1 MTHLAAAP
9 TYPSGSIWHTHLR
22 QISWIHGQGP
32 VTLSARR
39 HEGARCCNVMM
50 PKAAQMEQQ
59 EGAPSQRFC
68 ATLPQMPKSCLPRL
82 NPPPKPHMKWLRHRR
97 VVSKAQLNLN
107 LPKSCAPCARHAAL
121 TFYSLFFSLNFLCL
135 FTERQSSHTTRALAC
150 NHRHH
155 VGPAP
160 LHPHP
165 LLRLLSHHGGVDIHV
180 RESYI
185 FLHDMDQ
192 PCILSP
198 SSRTPFIRRPRHP
211 RHLLAHPLPRL
222 PPTRRRRA
230 QSRRGLQARRAQL
243 FAHPGCA
250 QAGKDAGAGP
260 VQRPCLSGL

>member
-1 MTHLAAAP
+1 MLRPAFQTWVAGGLILCPLNLRALESGCNRWVGWGEYGLVMPSMPKPHQTWRQKPPGETFEHSTESNCSVHAPRSAVRFHRDWPDGSRSNCNTTTTACPCSLRSTYYIFPPPTNRCFMTHLAAAP

-121 TFYSLFFSLNFLCL
+121 TFYSLFFF
-135 FTERQSSHTTRALAC
+135 
-150 NHRHH
+150 
-155 VGPAP
+155 P
-160 LHPHP
+160 
-165 LLRLLSHHGGVDIHV
+165 
-180 RESYI
+180 
-185 FLHDMDQ
+185 
-192 PCILSP
+192 
-198 SSRTPFIRRPRHP
+198 
-211 RHLLAHPLPRL
+211 
-222 PPTRRRRA
+222 
-230 QSRRGLQARRAQL
+230 
-243 FAHPGCA
+243 
-250 QAGKDAGAGP
+250 
-260 VQRPCLSGL
+260 